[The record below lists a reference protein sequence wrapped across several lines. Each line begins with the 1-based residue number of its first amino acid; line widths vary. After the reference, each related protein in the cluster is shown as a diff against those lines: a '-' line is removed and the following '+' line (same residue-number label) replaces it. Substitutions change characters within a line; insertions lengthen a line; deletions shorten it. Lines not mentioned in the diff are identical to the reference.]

1 LAYEILNTFGIQ
13 KVEGE
18 GKVR

>member
-1 LAYEILNTFGIQ
+1 LNTFGIQ